1 MPAIKL
7 IIYFLMA
14 ILIGSFAVQNMTSVE
29 INYYD
34 FGLNLHTLELPLVTV
49 VIIPLGLGLLG
60 AWFMWLTNWL
70 KMRMIIS
77 KQNKTISSMEEE
89 LDKLKNTPQ
98 LPASAPAPVEPSTDS

>member
-1 MPAIKL
+1 MPAVKL

-34 FGLNLHTLELPLVTV
+34 FRLNLHTLKLPLVTV
-49 VIIPLGLGLLG
+49 VMIPLGFGLLG
-60 AWFMWLTNWL
+60 AWFMWLASWL
-70 KMRMIIS
+70 KMRMVIS

-89 LDKLKNTPQ
+89 LDKLRNTPQ
-98 LPASAPAPVEPSTDS
+98 LPAQVESSTDS

>member
-1 MPAIKL
+1 MPAVKL
-7 IIYFLMA
+7 IFYFLMT

-34 FGLNLHTLELPLVTV
+34 FGLNLHSLELPLVTV

-60 AWFMWLTNWL
+60 AWFMWLSSWIE
-70 KMRMIIS
+70 MRMVIR
-77 KQNKTISSMEEE
+77 KQNKTILSMEEE

-98 LPASAPAPVEPSTDS
+98 IPVQAESLTDS

>member
-1 MPAIKL
+1 MPAVKL

-14 ILIGSFAVQNMTSVE
+14 IFIGSFAVQNMSSVE

-34 FGLNLHTLELPLVTV
+34 FHLNLHTLELPLVTV

-60 AWFMWLTNWL
+60 AWLMWLASWL

-77 KQNKTISSMEEE
+77 KQNKTISSLEEE

-98 LPASAPAPVEPSTDS
+98 LPVQVESSTES

>member
-1 MPAIKL
+1 MPALKL

-34 FGLNLHTLELPLVTV
+34 FRLNLHTLKLPLVTV
-49 VIIPLGLGLLG
+49 VMIPLGLGLLV
-60 AWFMWLTNWL
+60 AWFMWLASWL
-70 KMRMIIS
+70 KMRMVIS

-98 LPASAPAPVEPSTDS
+98 LPAQVESSTDS

>member
-1 MPAIKL
+1 MPAVKL

-34 FGLNLHTLELPLVTV
+34 FRLNLHTLKLPLVTV
-49 VIIPLGLGLLG
+49 VMIPLGLGLLG
-60 AWFMWLTNWL
+60 AWFMWLASWL
-70 KMRMIIS
+70 KMRMVIS

-89 LDKLKNTPQ
+89 LDKLRNTPQ
-98 LPASAPAPVEPSTDS
+98 LPAQVESSTDS

>member
-1 MPAIKL
+1 
-7 IIYFLMA
+7 MA

-34 FGLNLHTLELPLVTV
+34 FHLNLHTLELPLVTV
-49 VIIPLGLGLLG
+49 VMIPLGLGLLG
-60 AWFMWLTNWL
+60 AWLMWLASWL
-70 KMRMIIS
+70 KMRMVIS

-98 LPASAPAPVEPSTDS
+98 LPAPVPTPVESSTDS

>member
-1 MPAIKL
+1 MPAVKL

-34 FGLNLHTLELPLVTV
+34 FGLNLHSLELPLVTV

-60 AWFMWLTNWL
+60 AWFMWLSSWL
-70 KMRMIIS
+70 QMRMVIR
-77 KQNKTISSMEEE
+77 KQNKTILSMEEE

-98 LPASAPAPVEPSTDS
+98 IPVQAESSIDS

>member
-1 MPAIKL
+1 MPAVKL
-7 IIYFLMA
+7 IIYFIMA

-34 FGLNLHTLELPLVTV
+34 FHLNLHTLELPLVTV
-49 VIIPLGLGLLG
+49 VMIPLGLGLLG
-60 AWFMWLTNWL
+60 AWLIWLASWL

-77 KQNKTISSMEEE
+77 KQNKTISSLEEE

-98 LPASAPAPVEPSTDS
+98 LPVQVESSTES

>member
-1 MPAIKL
+1 MPAVKL
-7 IIYFLMA
+7 IFYFLMT

-34 FGLNLHTLELPLVTV
+34 LGLNLHSLELPLVTV

-60 AWFMWLTNWL
+60 AWFMWLSSWL
-70 KMRMIIS
+70 EMRIVIR

-89 LDKLKNTPQ
+89 LEKLKNTPQ
-98 LPASAPAPVEPSTDS
+98 LQVQAESSTDA

>member
-1 MPAIKL
+1 MPAVKL
-7 IIYFLMA
+7 IIYFLLA
-14 ILIGSFAVQNMTSVE
+14 IFIGSFAVQNMTSVE

-34 FGLNLHTLELPLVTV
+34 FHLNLHTLELPLVTV

-60 AWFMWLTNWL
+60 AWLMWLASWL
-70 KMRMIIS
+70 KMRVVIS

-98 LPASAPAPVEPSTDS
+98 LPAQVESSTDS